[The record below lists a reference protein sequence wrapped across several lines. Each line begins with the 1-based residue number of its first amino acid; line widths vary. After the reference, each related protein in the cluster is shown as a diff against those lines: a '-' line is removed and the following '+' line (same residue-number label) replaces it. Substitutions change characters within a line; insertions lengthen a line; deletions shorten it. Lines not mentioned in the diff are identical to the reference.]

1 MARPSATL
9 SARQVS
15 ADNSAPYLKASTRND
30 PCKKPPADSPR
41 QLRTHR
47 MNTRSWLA
55 FAALGLIWG
64 LPYFL
69 IKVVVKEVAPFV
81 LAWARLTIAA
91 LILLPIAW
99 RRGALR
105 GLMAHSGALL
115 AFAVL
120 EFVIPFSA
128 ISFGE
133 RWISSSTTAI
143 LIATVPIA
151 VVLLSRF
158 FALHEPL
165 GVRRLM
171 GLLIGFAGVIA
182 LVGFGPIT
190 GLRGWAGVG
199 CMLLATLGYALG
211 PLIIQRYLQGMRPIG
226 PMAVSIA
233 MAALLLLPA
242 ALATWPAALP
252 SPAVCWSL
260 LALGAVCTALAM
272 LLMFYLINAA
282 GAARASL
289 ITYVNPAVAALLG
302 VGILH
307 ERLGLGGLMAF
318 VLILLGTWQ
327 ATRGGVSKVR
337 NA

>member
-1 MARPSATL
+1 L
-9 SARQVS
+9 
-15 ADNSAPYLKASTRND
+15 STRN
-30 PCKKPPADSPR
+30 
-41 QLRTHR
+41 
-47 MNTRSWLA
+47 WLT

-69 IKVVVKEVAPFV
+69 IKIVVQEVHPFM
-81 LAWARLTIAA
+81 LAWARLAIAA

-99 RRGALR
+99 QRGALR
-105 GLMAHSGALL
+105 GLMAHSGALF

-133 RWISSSTTAI
+133 RWISSSTTGI

-158 FALHEPL
+158 FGLQEPL
-165 GVRRLM
+165 GVRRLS

-199 CMLLATLGYALG
+199 CMLLATTGYALG
-211 PLIIQRYLQGMRPIG
+211 PLIIQRYMRGMSPLG
-226 PMAVSIA
+226 PMSVSIG
-233 MAALLLLPA
+233 MAALVLLPT
-242 ALATWPAALP
+242 ALATWPSVMP
-252 SPAVCWSL
+252 SMPVVWSI
-260 LALGAVCTALAM
+260 LALGAICTAVAM
-272 LLMFYLINAA
+272 LLMFYLIKSA
-282 GAARASL
+282 GASRASL

-307 ERLGLGGLMAF
+307 ERLGIGGLLAF
-318 VLILLGTWQ
+318 ALILLGTWQ
-327 ATRGGVSKVR
+327 ANRGGAAK
-337 NA
+337 AQTA

>member
-1 MARPSATL
+1 L
-9 SARQVS
+9 
-15 ADNSAPYLKASTRND
+15 STRN
-30 PCKKPPADSPR
+30 
-41 QLRTHR
+41 
-47 MNTRSWLA
+47 WLT

-69 IKVVVKEVAPFV
+69 IKVVVQEVHPFM
-81 LAWARLTIAA
+81 LAWARLAIAA

-99 RRGALR
+99 QRGALR
-105 GLMAHSGALL
+105 GLMAHSGALF

-133 RWISSSTTAI
+133 RWISSSTTGI

-158 FALHEPL
+158 FGLQEPL
-165 GVRRLM
+165 GVRRLS

-199 CMLLATLGYALG
+199 CMLLATTGYALG
-211 PLIIQRYLQGMRPIG
+211 PLIIQRYMRGMSPLG
-226 PMAVSIA
+226 PMSVSIG
-233 MAALLLLPA
+233 MAALVLLPT
-242 ALATWPAALP
+242 ALATWPSTVP
-252 SPAVCWSL
+252 SMPVLWSI
-260 LALGAVCTALAM
+260 LALGAICTALAM
-272 LLMFYLINAA
+272 LLMFYLIKSA
-282 GAARASL
+282 GASRASL

-307 ERLGLGGLMAF
+307 ERLGVGGLLAF
-318 VLILLGTWQ
+318 ALILLGTWQ
-327 ATRGGVSKVR
+327 ANRGGAAK
-337 NA
+337 AQTA

>member
-1 MARPSATL
+1 VA
-9 SARQVS
+9 

-30 PCKKPPADSPR
+30 PCKMPPADPLR
-41 QLRTHR
+41 QLRSHR

-69 IKVVVKEVAPFV
+69 IKVAVQEVAPFV
-81 LAWARLTIAA
+81 LAWARLTVAA

-99 RRGALR
+99 QRGALR

-282 GAARASL
+282 GASRASL

-327 ATRGGVSKVR
+327 ATHGGVSRVR

>member
-1 MARPSATL
+1 
-9 SARQVS
+9 
-15 ADNSAPYLKASTRND
+15 
-30 PCKKPPADSPR
+30 
-41 QLRTHR
+41 

-69 IKVVVKEVAPFV
+69 IKVVVQEVAPFV

-260 LALGAVCTALAM
+260 AM

>member
-1 MARPSATL
+1 L
-9 SARQVS
+9 
-15 ADNSAPYLKASTRND
+15 STRN
-30 PCKKPPADSPR
+30 
-41 QLRTHR
+41 
-47 MNTRSWLA
+47 WLT

-69 IKVVVKEVAPFV
+69 IKIVVQEVHPFM
-81 LAWARLTIAA
+81 LAWARLAIAA

-99 RRGALR
+99 QRGALR
-105 GLMAHSGALL
+105 GLMAHSGALF

-133 RWISSSTTAI
+133 RWISSSTTGI

-158 FALHEPL
+158 FGLQEPL
-165 GVRRLM
+165 GVRRLS

-199 CMLLATLGYALG
+199 CMLLATTGYALG
-211 PLIIQRYLQGMRPIG
+211 PLIIQRYMRGMSPLG
-226 PMAVSIA
+226 PMSVSIG
-233 MAALLLLPA
+233 MAALVLLPT
-242 ALATWPAALP
+242 ALATWPRGLP
-252 SPAVCWSL
+252 SMPAVWSI
-260 LALGAVCTALAM
+260 LALGVICTALAM
-272 LLMFYLINAA
+272 LLMFYLIKSA
-282 GAARASL
+282 GASRASL

-307 ERLGLGGLMAF
+307 ERLGIGGLLAF
-318 VLILLGTWQ
+318 ALILLGTWQ
-327 ATRGGVSKVR
+327 ANRGGAAK
-337 NA
+337 AQTA

>member
-1 MARPSATL
+1 
-9 SARQVS
+9 VS
-15 ADNSAPYLKASTRND
+15 
-30 PCKKPPADSPR
+30 
-41 QLRTHR
+41 
-47 MNTRSWLA
+47 TRSWLA

-64 LPYFL
+64 VPYFL
-69 IKVVVKEVAPFV
+69 IKVVVQEVHPFV

-99 RRGALR
+99 QRGALR
-105 GLMAHSGALL
+105 GLLAHSGALF

-133 RWISSSTTAI
+133 RWISSSTTGI
-143 LIATVPIA
+143 LIAMVPIA

-158 FALHEPL
+158 FGLHEPL
-165 GVRRLM
+165 GVRRLL

-211 PLIIQRYLQGMRPIG
+211 PLIIQRYMKGMSPIG
-226 PMAVSIA
+226 PMSVSIA

-242 ALATWPAALP
+242 ALARWPGAMPSKPAA
-252 SPAVCWSL
+252 WSL

-272 LLMFYLINAA
+272 LLMFYLIKAA
-282 GAARASL
+282 GASRASL

-307 ERLGLGGLMAF
+307 ERLGVGGLMAF
-318 VLILLGTWQ
+318 ALILLGTWQ
-327 ATRGGVSKVR
+327 ATRGGVSK
-337 NA
+337 AQTA

>member
-1 MARPSATL
+1 L
-9 SARQVS
+9 
-15 ADNSAPYLKASTRND
+15 STRN
-30 PCKKPPADSPR
+30 
-41 QLRTHR
+41 
-47 MNTRSWLA
+47 WLT

-69 IKVVVKEVAPFV
+69 IKIVVQEVHPFM
-81 LAWARLTIAA
+81 LAWARLAIAA

-99 RRGALR
+99 QRGALR
-105 GLMAHSGALL
+105 GLMAHSGALF

-133 RWISSSTTAI
+133 RWISSSTTGI

-158 FALHEPL
+158 FGLQEPL
-165 GVRRLM
+165 GVRRLS

-199 CMLLATLGYALG
+199 CMLLATTGYALG
-211 PLIIQRYLQGMRPIG
+211 PLIIQRYMRGMSPLG
-226 PMAVSIA
+226 PMSVSIG
-233 MAALLLLPA
+233 MAALVLLPT
-242 ALATWPAALP
+242 ALATWPSVMP
-252 SPAVCWSL
+252 SMPVVWSI
-260 LALGAVCTALAM
+260 LALGAICTAVAM
-272 LLMFYLINAA
+272 LLMFYLIKSA
-282 GAARASL
+282 GASRASL

-307 ERLGLGGLMAF
+307 ERLGIGGLLAF
-318 VLILLGTWQ
+318 ALILLGTWQ
-327 ATRGGVSKVR
+327 ANRGGVAKPQ
-337 NA
+337 AA

>member
-1 MARPSATL
+1 MS
-9 SARQVS
+9 S
-15 ADNSAPYLKASTRND
+15 
-30 PCKKPPADSPR
+30 
-41 QLRTHR
+41 
-47 MNTRSWLA
+47 RSWLI

-69 IKVVVKEVAPFV
+69 IKIVVQEVHPFV

-99 RRGALR
+99 QRGALR
-105 GLMAHSGALL
+105 GLVGHSGALL
-115 AFAVL
+115 AFALL

-133 RWISSSTTAI
+133 RWISSSTTGI
-143 LIATVPIA
+143 LIAMVPIT

-158 FALHEPL
+158 FGLHEPL
-165 GVRRLM
+165 GMRRLS

-182 LVGFGPIT
+182 LVGFGPVT

-199 CMLLATLGYALG
+199 CMLLATLGYAIG
-211 PLIIQRYLQGMRPIG
+211 PLIIQRDMKGLSPIG
-226 PMAVSIA
+226 PMSVSIA

-252 SPAVCWSL
+252 SVAVQWSL
-260 LALGAVCTALAM
+260 LALGAICTALAM
-272 LLMFYLINAA
+272 LLMFYLINTA
-282 GAARASL
+282 GASRASL

-307 ERLGLGGLMAF
+307 ERLGIGGLMAF
-318 VLILLGTWQ
+318 ALILLGTWQ
-327 ATRGGVSKVR
+327 ANRGGTGK
-337 NA
+337 AQAA

>member
-1 MARPSATL
+1 L
-9 SARQVS
+9 
-15 ADNSAPYLKASTRND
+15 STRN
-30 PCKKPPADSPR
+30 
-41 QLRTHR
+41 
-47 MNTRSWLA
+47 WLT

-69 IKVVVKEVAPFV
+69 IKIVVQEVHPFM
-81 LAWARLTIAA
+81 LAWARLAIAA

-99 RRGALR
+99 QRGALR
-105 GLMAHSGALL
+105 GLMAHSGALF

-133 RWISSSTTAI
+133 RWISSSTTGI

-158 FALHEPL
+158 FGLQEPL
-165 GVRRLM
+165 GVRRLS

-199 CMLLATLGYALG
+199 CMLLATTGYALG
-211 PLIIQRYLQGMRPIG
+211 PLIIQRYMRGMSPLG
-226 PMAVSIA
+226 PMSVSIG
-233 MAALLLLPA
+233 MAALVLLPA
-242 ALATWPAALP
+242 ALATWPSVMP
-252 SPAVCWSL
+252 SMPVVWSI
-260 LALGAVCTALAM
+260 LALGAICTAVAM
-272 LLMFYLINAA
+272 LLMFYLIKSA
-282 GAARASL
+282 GASRASL

-307 ERLGLGGLMAF
+307 ERLGIGGLLAF
-318 VLILLGTWQ
+318 ALILLGTWQ
-327 ATRGGVSKVR
+327 ANRAGVAKPQ
-337 NA
+337 AA

>member
-1 MARPSATL
+1 L
-9 SARQVS
+9 
-15 ADNSAPYLKASTRND
+15 STRN
-30 PCKKPPADSPR
+30 
-41 QLRTHR
+41 
-47 MNTRSWLA
+47 WLT

-69 IKVVVKEVAPFV
+69 IKIVVQEVHPFM
-81 LAWARLTIAA
+81 LAWARLAIAA

-99 RRGALR
+99 QRGALR
-105 GLMAHSGALL
+105 GLMAHSGALF

-133 RWISSSTTAI
+133 RWISSSTTGI

-158 FALHEPL
+158 FGLQEPL
-165 GVRRLM
+165 GVRRLS

-199 CMLLATLGYALG
+199 CMLLATTGYALG
-211 PLIIQRYLQGMRPIG
+211 PLIIQRYMRGMSPLG
-226 PMAVSIA
+226 PMSVSIG
-233 MAALLLLPA
+233 MAALVLLPT
-242 ALATWPAALP
+242 ALATWPSVMP
-252 SPAVCWSL
+252 SMPVVWSI
-260 LALGAVCTALAM
+260 LALGAICTAVAM
-272 LLMFYLINAA
+272 LLMFYLIKSA
-282 GAARASL
+282 GASRASL

-307 ERLGLGGLMAF
+307 ERLGIGGLLAF
-318 VLILLGTWQ
+318 ALILLGTWQ
-327 ATRGGVSKVR
+327 ANRGGVAR
-337 NA
+337 PQAA

>member
-1 MARPSATL
+1 L
-9 SARQVS
+9 
-15 ADNSAPYLKASTRND
+15 STRN
-30 PCKKPPADSPR
+30 
-41 QLRTHR
+41 
-47 MNTRSWLA
+47 WLT

-69 IKVVVKEVAPFV
+69 IKIVVQEVHPFM
-81 LAWARLTIAA
+81 LAWARLAIAA

-99 RRGALR
+99 QRGALR
-105 GLMAHSGALL
+105 GLMAHSGALF

-133 RWISSSTTAI
+133 RWISSSTTGI

-158 FALHEPL
+158 FGLQEPL
-165 GVRRLM
+165 GVRRLS

-199 CMLLATLGYALG
+199 CMLLATTGYALG
-211 PLIIQRYLQGMRPIG
+211 PLIIQRYMRGMSPLG
-226 PMAVSIA
+226 PMSVSIG
-233 MAALLLLPA
+233 MAALVLLPA
-242 ALATWPAALP
+242 ALATWPSVMP
-252 SPAVCWSL
+252 SMPVVWSI
-260 LALGAVCTALAM
+260 LALGAICTAVAM
-272 LLMFYLINAA
+272 LLMFYLIKSA
-282 GAARASL
+282 GASRASL

-307 ERLGLGGLMAF
+307 ERLGIGGLLAF
-318 VLILLGTWQ
+318 ALILLGTWQ
-327 ATRGGVSKVR
+327 ANRGGVAKPQ
-337 NA
+337 AA

>member
-1 MARPSATL
+1 M
-9 SARQVS
+9 
-15 ADNSAPYLKASTRND
+15 STRN
-30 PCKKPPADSPR
+30 
-41 QLRTHR
+41 
-47 MNTRSWLA
+47 WLT

-69 IKVVVKEVAPFV
+69 IKIVVQEVHPFM
-81 LAWARLTIAA
+81 LAWARLAIAA

-99 RRGALR
+99 QRGALR
-105 GLMAHSGALL
+105 GLMAHSGALF

-133 RWISSSTTAI
+133 RWISSSTTGI

-158 FALHEPL
+158 FGLQEPL
-165 GVRRLM
+165 GVRRLS

-199 CMLLATLGYALG
+199 CMLLATTGYALG
-211 PLIIQRYLQGMRPIG
+211 PLIIQRYMRGMSPLG
-226 PMAVSIA
+226 PMSVSIG
-233 MAALLLLPA
+233 MAALVLLPT
-242 ALATWPAALP
+242 ALATWPRGLP
-252 SPAVCWSL
+252 SMPAVWSI
-260 LALGAVCTALAM
+260 LALGVICTALAM
-272 LLMFYLINAA
+272 LLMFYLIKSA
-282 GAARASL
+282 GASRASL

-307 ERLGLGGLMAF
+307 ERLGIGGLLAF
-318 VLILLGTWQ
+318 ALILLGTWQ
-327 ATRGGVSKVR
+327 ANRGGAAK
-337 NA
+337 AQTA